1 MRASALFRWGL
12 TCLLLAP
19 LAFLSWLLSP
29 GVTAPLQPT
38 APDIL
43 VTVATTWGV
52 LAPIVA
58 VLLVLGGGALNL
70 LAIRRGVRG
79 LDRLT
84 LTGGARDADG
94 TPGAP
99 GASRSGAP
107 RILYPDDWD
116 EQHPDGHASGT
127 RSLSRS
133 SVGAIL
139 ASALLIWAVYIG
151 WVLLV
156 EHPLSF
162 VGDALSLEQVYAA
175 WNPVSRAGFVVS
187 VTVWAVLAVLS
198 VLAIAVLG
206 RLPRPGL
213 DRLLAPRRF
222 TALTAIL
229 ASALVVAAQP
239 ALFTL
244 GISLVDDLNRVLEST
259 VAGGPSAGSW
269 HILQWGIAFSALA
282 IVLTVPSWRRR
293 RGTEAD
299 ATLRWG
305 PETGA

>member
-1 MRASALFRWGL
+1 MRAAALFRWGL

-38 APDIL
+38 SPDI
-43 VTVATTWGV
+43 VVAVATTWGV
-52 LAPIVA
+52 IAPIIA
-58 VLLVLGGGALNL
+58 VLLVLGGGLLNV

-84 LTGGARDADG
+84 LNGASGWSATNAGGSA
-94 TPGAP
+94 GAP

-116 EQHPDGHASGT
+116 EQHPAGQTPGT
-127 RSLSRS
+127 RRLSRS
-133 SVGAIL
+133 TVGAIL
-139 ASALLIWAVYIG
+139 AAALLLWAVVIG

-162 VGDALSLEQVYAA
+162 VGDALSLEQVYAV
-175 WNPVSRAGFVVS
+175 WNPVSRAGFFVS
-187 VTVWAVLAVLS
+187 VTVWAVLAVLA
-198 VLAIAVLG
+198 VVAIALVG

-244 GISLVDDLNRVLEST
+244 GISLIDDVNVALGST
-259 VAGGPSAGSW
+259 ISGGPSAGSW
-269 HILQWGIAFSALA
+269 HILQWGVAFSALA

-293 RGTEAD
+293 RAASTETA
-299 ATLRWG
+299 RR
-305 PETGA
+305 

>member
-1 MRASALFRWGL
+1 MRATALFRWGL

-38 APDIL
+38 APDVL
-43 VTVATTWGV
+43 VTAATTWGV
-52 LAPIVA
+52 LAPIIA

-79 LDRLT
+79 LDRFT
-84 LTGGARDADG
+84 MGGVQGGSTTDADG
-94 TPGAP
+94 ANNAP
-99 GASRSGAP
+99 VPSRGGAP
-107 RILYPDDWD
+107 RILYPDDWED
-116 EQHPDGHASGT
+116 QHPSGGEAG
-127 RSLSRS
+127 RRHLSRAL
-133 SVGAIL
+133 VGAIL
-139 ASALLIWAVYIG
+139 AASLLAWALFVG

-156 EHPLSF
+156 EYPLSF

-175 WNPVSRAGFVVS
+175 WNPASRAGFFVS
-187 VTVWAVLAVLS
+187 VTVWTAIAVLAVL
-198 VLAIAVLG
+198 AIALLG

-213 DRLLAPRRF
+213 DRVIAPRRF
-222 TALTAIL
+222 IALTAIL

-244 GISLVDDLNRVLEST
+244 GISLVDDVNRVLGST
-259 VAGGPSAGSW
+259 VSGGPSAGSW

-282 IVLTVPSWRRR
+282 IVLTVPSWRHRR
-293 RGTEAD
+293 PHA
-299 ATLRWG
+299 AS
-305 PETGA
+305 P

>member
-38 APDIL
+38 APDVL
-43 VTVATTWGV
+43 VAVATTWGV

-84 LTGGARDADG
+84 LPGGVTTDA
-94 TPGAP
+94 A
-99 GASRSGAP
+99 GAP

-116 EQHPDGHASGT
+116 EQHPNGHASGA

-133 SVGAIL
+133 TLGGIL
-139 ASALLIWAVYIG
+139 ASALLVWALFIG

-162 VGDALSLEQVYAA
+162 VGDALSLDQVYAA
-175 WNPVSRAGFVVS
+175 WNPVSRAGFFVS
-187 VTVWAVLAVLS
+187 VTVWAAIAVLAA
-198 VLAIAVLG
+198 LAIALLG

-244 GISLVDDLNRVLEST
+244 GISLVDDVNRVLGST
-259 VAGGPSAGSW
+259 VSGGPSAGSW

-293 RGTEAD
+293 RGTATD
-299 ATLRWG
+299 GTLRWG
-305 PETGA
+305 PETRA